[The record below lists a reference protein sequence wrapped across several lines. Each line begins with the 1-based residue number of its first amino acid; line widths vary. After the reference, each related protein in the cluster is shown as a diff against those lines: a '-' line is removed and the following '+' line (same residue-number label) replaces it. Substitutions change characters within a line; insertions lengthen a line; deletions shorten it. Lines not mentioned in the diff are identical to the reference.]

1 MSDTKPSAAA
11 SNAAVQGELWSSDPQ
26 SWAETAEGRI
36 LPLYERILLRLQPHS
51 GTRLLDAGC
60 GAGLFADLAA
70 RTGAKVMGL
79 DAAPGLIA
87 YARAHRPGPR
97 YVVGDLGRIPFRDD
111 AFDTVTAFNAVHYA
125 ADPHRALAEIAR
137 VSADRAVL
145 TVGAGPDQARSAAL
159 VNPLAAP
166 AEVPDAEAFDLTD
179 PAAAGE
185 ALRRAG
191 FATATTFDIAFDVD
205 YASVDAAVAAQ
216 LPAGPVTAAVRHSGR
231 AAVDAALRTLFAP
244 LTRADGTVRMGM
256 VFRCHL
262 AAH

>member
-1 MSDTKPSAAA
+1 MSDTI
-11 SNAAVQGELWSSDPQ
+11 SNAAAQGELWSGDPQ

-36 LPLYERILLRLQPHS
+36 LPLYERILQRLQPHS
-51 GTRLLDAGC
+51 ATRLLDAGC

-70 RTGAKVMGL
+70 RTGAHVSGL

-97 YVVGDLGRIPFRDD
+97 YVVGDLGRLPFRDN
-111 AFDTVTAFNAVHYA
+111 AFDTVTAFNSVHYA

-159 VNPLAAP
+159 INPLAAHD
-166 AEVPDAEAFDLTD
+166 EVPDADEFDLTD
-179 PAAAGE
+179 PDAAGDT
-185 ALRRAG
+185 LRRAG
-191 FATATTFDIAFDVD
+191 FATTTTFDIAFDVD
-205 YASVDAAVAAQ
+205 YTSIEEAIGAQ
-216 LPAGPVTAAVRHSGR
+216 LPAGPVIAAVRHSGS
-231 AAVDAALRTLFAP
+231 AAVESALRTLFTS
-244 LTRADGTVRMGM
+244 LTRPDGTVVMGM